1 MLLEPFN
8 KCNERINDCE
18 NTKIVVIWTNLIFTF
33 LHITKHNTKDRHR
46 LIDFSETLHISEP
59 ITYKLNVSC
68 IWLSVFGSRSPC
80 CICEVMSSDVTC
92 DMLQDDTRHVTPCHH
107 HPGLPS
113 SSPCSGSAQPSGQCQ
128 TSGWYCN
135 LKQYNNIVILL
146 PSQDELFIN
155 YHPII
160 ISIVTSDNRIAD
172 LSCNSI
178 N

>member
-1 MLLEPFN
+1 M
-8 KCNERINDCE
+8 
-18 NTKIVVIWTNLIFTF
+18 TVKIVAGQFNRQTHSLI
-33 LHITKHNTKDRHR
+33 N
-46 LIDFSETLHISEP
+46 FSETFYISDN
-59 ITYKLNVSC
+59 ITYKVDVSW
-68 IWLSVFGSRSPC
+68 IWLSVLVHDPRVVSVTWWAAMWR
-80 CICEVMSSDVTC
+80 VTC
-92 DMLQDDTRHVTPCHH
+92 CRMTRDTWRRVVTPCHH